1 MGQFYLKTKEEI
13 EKIRKSSLLVGEVL
27 AEVAKLIAPGV
38 KTSELDRVAEAYIRD
53 CKAIPALKVIVVFR
67 LACVFLLMMP
77 LFMVYRGIMRLKMV
91 TLFLWIVE

>member
-53 CKAIPALKVIVVFR
+53 CKAIPAFKG
-67 LACVFLLMMP
+67 
-77 LFMVYRGIMRLKMV
+77 YRGFPASLCISVNDAVVIDKKLNMEVRVAFGKC
-91 TLFLWIVE
+91 